1 MVQHGRVWCTVALV
15 VGAALCGNVRADY
28 GTDQTGFA
36 ATGRY
41 DLIEQQLEPM
51 LAKAPLRTR
60 DQHALCLAYAKLK
73 RYDRLTPCLDR
84 LQALVDKGDRRTRI
98 FGLDDAT
105 PAIHLMRA
113 EALTDLGDYAGAR
126 QSANEA
132 LIWLRREGS
141 GDHDMVVNAYAAVAV
156 AVALQGDGTLARQT
170 VELLKGFKVDSAY
183 RRAKAMALA
192 RANMSIGAWA
202 DVINVLE
209 SSEASFQF
217 DKMLDNFLSGAAFSG
232 RNNWVWIELPR
243 AFMLHKAQLEVGRLD
258 VARVGFDRLL
268 AMPEL
273 SVNAEIYWQVLV
285 ERARIAE
292 RDLQWDK
299 ALELYRRARDVI
311 ESQRRSV
318 RTETSKIGFTHD
330 KQSVYHG
337 MVRVALKLGNKVLA
351 VEMAEQAKSRTL
363 VDILASKSD
372 FGSHGAKAGEI
383 GAAFSEF
390 NRLDAELAIQSPE
403 FSVARRGE
411 LLVGRQQALSRL
423 KALAPQLASLVSAG
437 GVGIAQMAGGL
448 ASKETLVG
456 FFGAG
461 SSLYGYTVAGAE
473 VRVHQLDGHG
483 LDADVA
489 EFRQSIKKRRKQ
501 TRELAELLYR
511 RLLGPMQASL
521 SGRDLLLVPHGSLH
535 YLPFAA
541 LHDGQRYVVQGRAL
555 RYLPT
560 AMLLGLLPSAK
571 SVVGNL
577 KDQISSLLIL
587 GNPDL
592 GQAALDLPAAQ
603 EEAQALQAMFVK
615 NSELLVRQF
624 ATETVLKQRAVDFSH
639 IHVASHGEFS
649 ADAPLTSR
657 LRLAADGANDGV
669 LTVSEIYGLHLKADH
684 VMLSACET
692 SLGQVSNGDDVVGLT
707 RGFLYAGARNVTGS
721 LWEVDDEAT
730 AELAKRLYL
739 NLRNGTPVSR
749 ALAEAQE
756 AVLAKKPHPYYWAAF
771 TLSGTG
777 R

>member
-1 MVQHGRVWCTVALV
+1 MWRTSVPLMLAAFCS
-15 VGAALCGNVRADY
+15 GARADY
-28 GTDQTGFA
+28 GTDQTGYA
-36 ATGRY
+36 AAGRY
-41 DLIEQQLEPM
+41 DLIERQLEPM
-51 LAKAPLRTR
+51 LAKGPLRTR

-73 RYDRLTPCLDR
+73 RYDRLLPCLDR

-113 EALTDLGDYAGAR
+113 EALTDMGDYAGAR

-170 VELLKGFKVDSAY
+170 VELLKGFKVDGDY
-183 RRAKAMALA
+183 KRAKAMALA
-192 RANMSIGAWA
+192 RANMAIGAWA

-217 DKMLDNFLSGAAFSG
+217 DKMLDNFLSGAAFAG

-243 AFMLHKAQLEVGRLD
+243 AFMLHKAQLEVGRLEL
-258 VARVGFDRLL
+258 ARAGFDRLL
-268 AMPEL
+268 SMPEL
-273 SVNAEIYWQVLV
+273 SVNAEVYWQVLV

-292 RDLQWDK
+292 RDAQWDK
-299 ALELYRRARDVI
+299 AMDLYRRARDVI

-318 RTETSKIGFTHD
+318 RTETSKIGFTND

-337 MVRVALKLGNKVLA
+337 IVRVALKLGNKVLA

-372 FGSHGAKAGEI
+372 FGSDSADVSEI

-390 NRLDAELAIQSPE
+390 NRLDGELAIQLPE
-403 FSVARRGE
+403 FSPGRRTD
-411 LLVGRQQALSRL
+411 LLVLRQQALLRL
-423 KALAPQLASLVSAG
+423 KSLAPQLASLVSAG
-437 GVGIAQMAGGL
+437 GAGIAQMGAGLGGN
-448 ASKETLVG
+448 ETLVG
-456 FFGAG
+456 FFGVG
-461 SSLYGYTVAGAE
+461 PVLYGYTVAGAE
-473 VRVHQLDGHG
+473 VRVHQLDGNG
-483 LDADVA
+483 LDADVS

-501 TRELAELLYR
+501 TRELAEQLYR
-511 RLLGPMQASL
+511 RLLAPMQGSL
-521 SGRDLLLVPHGSLH
+521 AGRDLLIVPHGSLH

-541 LHDGQRYVVQGRAL
+541 LHDGQRYLVQGRAL

-571 SVVGNL
+571 SAAGGSREQVVR
-577 KDQISSLLIL
+577 LLIL

-603 EEAQALQAMFVK
+603 EEAQALQAMFAK

-624 ATETVLKQRAVDFSH
+624 ATETVLKQRAVEFSH
-639 IHVASHGEFS
+639 VHVASHGEFS

-669 LTVSEIYGLHLKADH
+669 LTVSEIYGLRLKADH

-692 SLGQVSNGDDVVGLT
+692 GLGQVSNGDDVVGLT

-721 LWEVDDEAT
+721 LWEVDDDAT
-730 AELAKRLYL
+730 AELAKRLYQ
-739 NLRNGTPVSR
+739 NLRNGVPVSR
-749 ALAEAQE
+749 ALAQAQE
-756 AVLAKKPHPYYWAAF
+756 SVLAKKPHPYFWAAF
-771 TLSGTG
+771 TLNGAG